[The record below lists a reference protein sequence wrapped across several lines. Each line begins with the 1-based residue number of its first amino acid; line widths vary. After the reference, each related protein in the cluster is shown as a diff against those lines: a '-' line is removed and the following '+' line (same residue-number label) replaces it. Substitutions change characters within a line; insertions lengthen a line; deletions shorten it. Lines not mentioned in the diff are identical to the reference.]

1 MPFDIVDVTA
11 VAAVV
16 VVLAVAAD
24 VVVVDVKGIVVA
36 VVVAAAVEIEVGNGF
51 VGDAVVDTS
60 GPG

>member
-1 MPFDIVDVTA
+1 MPFDIVDVMA

-16 VVLAVAAD
+16 GVLAVAAD
-24 VVVVDVKGIVVA
+24 VVAVDVKGIVVA
-36 VVVAAAVEIEVGNGF
+36 VVLAVEVEIEVGNGF